1 MIKLYTCITAQHDL
15 ALLLLAVAVCLFGS
29 YTTVSLL
36 GRARADASGTTV
48 DERSGRTDWRWLIA
62 AAAVAGASV
71 WSTHFVAMLA
81 YQSDFALG
89 YDVGL
94 TVLSIAA
101 SMVLAAI
108 GFLASLAFRKP
119 LLGGAVF
126 GASIITMHYVGMAAI
141 NAPATFQWNWPYVAA
156 SLVISVVFGAAMM
169 RSFARG
175 HDWKRQVLTTNLMI
189 LAIAGLHF
197 TAMTALT
204 LVPLPRVVPPDL
216 MGMPPQWLAIMV
228 AMVMALIVAI
238 GLIAAIVDHRLAGRA
253 AKEAERLRHH
263 VLELERTK
271 AELQATAENL
281 SIALNT
287 AAAASQAKSQFL
299 TTMSHELRT
308 PLNAIIGFSE
318 LLKAEI
324 FGPLGDARY
333 KGYIDDV
340 FNSGKHLLSL
350 VNDVLD
356 FSKIDAGA
364 LQLNE
369 EQVNLRETLVTTL
382 RMLDGQAAQA
392 GVGLDHEVARDLPA
406 LHGDERRVRQVLL
419 NLLYNAVKF
428 TPRGGKVRLIAFAEK
443 GEIVVQVADT
453 GIGIAPEHIPLALE
467 RFGQVDGSL
476 ERKYE
481 GTGLGLPLSKKLVE
495 LHGGRLELESEVGV
509 GTKVTVTF
517 PAERCIARAVAAE

>member
-1 MIKLYTCITAQHDL
+1 MIKLYTCITAQHDI

-36 GRARADASGTTV
+36 GRARPDVAG
-48 DERSGRTDWRWLIA
+48 GHTDWRWLIA

-89 YDVGL
+89 YDLQL
-94 TVLSIAA
+94 TALSIAA
-101 SMVLAAI
+101 SMVLAAL
-108 GFLASLAFRKP
+108 GFLASLTFRKP

-126 GASIITMHYVGMAAI
+126 GVSIVTMHYIGMAAI
-141 NAPATFQWNWPYVAA
+141 NAPATLEWNWPYVVA
-156 SLVISVVFGAAMM
+156 SLVISVVFSAAMM
-169 RSFARG
+169 WSFARG
-175 HDWKRQVLTTNLMI
+175 HSWKQQILVTKLMI

-197 TAMTALT
+197 TAMTAVT

-216 MGMPPQWLAIMV
+216 LGMPPQWLAVMV
-228 AMVMALIVAI
+228 ATVMALIVAI
-238 GLIAAIVDHRLAGRA
+238 GLIAAIVDHRLASRA
-253 AKEAERLRHH
+253 AQEAERLRHH
-263 VLELERTK
+263 VVELERTK

-318 LLKAEI
+318 LLKSEI

-369 EQVNLRETLVTTL
+369 EQVNLRETLVSTL

-392 GVGLDHEVARDLPA
+392 GVGLDHEVAHDLPA
-406 LHGDERRVRQVLL
+406 LHGDERRIRQILL

-428 TPRGGKVRLIAFAEK
+428 TPRSGKVRLIAFAEA
-443 GEIVVQVADT
+443 GEIVIQVADT

-495 LHGGRLELESEVGV
+495 LHGGRLELESEVGI
-509 GTKVTVTF
+509 GTKVTVIF
-517 PAERCIARAVAAE
+517 PAERCIARPVAA

>member
-1 MIKLYTCITAQHDL
+1 MIKLYTCITAQHDI

-36 GRARADASGTTV
+36 GRARADAGGTAA
-48 DERSGRTDWRWLIA
+48 RGLGGTDWRWLIA
-62 AAAVAGASV
+62 AAAVAGAGV

-81 YQSDFALG
+81 YQADFSIG
-89 YDVGL
+89 YDLQL
-94 TVLSIAA
+94 TALSIAA
-101 SMVLAAI
+101 SMVLAAV

-126 GASIITMHYVGMAAI
+126 GASIVVMHYIGMMAI
-141 NAPATFQWNWPYVAA
+141 NAPATLQWNWSYVVA

-169 RSFARG
+169 WSFARG
-175 HDWKRQVLTTNLMI
+175 HGWRQQVLATNLMV

-216 MGMPPQWLAIMV
+216 AGMPPQWLAIMV
-228 AMVMALIVAI
+228 ATVMALIVAI

-318 LLKAEI
+318 LLKSEI

-333 KGYIDDV
+333 KGYVDDV

-364 LQLNE
+364 LKLNE
-369 EQVNLRETLVTTL
+369 EHVNLRETLVSTL
-382 RMLDGQAAQA
+382 RMLDGQAAQV
-392 GVGLDHEVARDLPA
+392 GVSLEHEVAHGLPA

-419 NLLYNAVKF
+419 NLLSNALKF
-428 TPRGGKVRLIAFAEK
+428 TPRGGKVRLIGFTEMD
-443 GEIVVQVADT
+443 EIIIQVADT
-453 GIGIAPEHIPLALE
+453 GIGIAPEHIAIALE
-467 RFGQVDGSL
+467 RFGQVDGTL

-517 PAERCIARAVAAE
+517 PAERCVARAFAAE